1 MVCRL
6 GGDEFLVFLADV
18 SQDSATEEIQKLFDR
33 FHTAKA
39 NDLEIRSAS
48 ISAGLC
54 MCSKGDSFED
64 RYSKA
69 DKALYYV
76 KQNGKE
82 GFFFYQQMEQEY
94 MKKPSSGKDLALV
107 AKALQESGMYHGAL
121 DLDYRDFA
129 RIFEYIN
136 NLWNRHLCHC
146 YLVMVTLETA
156 PDHVPYIEN
165 IEQALECMEQAIREK
180 IRKVDICTRYRSMQ
194 YLIILFEPEESQIPK
209 VMDRIFIQYYKLY
222 GKNNFY
228 PRYDYT
234 AIQNESKNEES
245 RRTD

>member
-1 MVCRL
+1 MS
-6 GGDEFLVFLADV
+6 FLPTYPKIPRQKRF
-18 SQDSATEEIQKLFDR
+18 EKLFDR

-136 NLWNRHLCHC
+136 NLSGDRHLCHC

-180 IRKVDICTRYRSMQ
+180 IRKVDICTRYSSMQ
-194 YLIILFEPEESQIPK
+194 VFDDP
-209 VMDRIFIQYYKLY
+209 VRAG
-222 GKNNFY
+222 GKS
-228 PRYDYT
+228 D
-234 AIQNESKNEES
+234 SKGHGPHLHPVLQAVW
-245 RRTD
+245 